1 MRTGRTKGLALRQ
14 PWTLLLASA
23 PLILAFS
30 TPALADCSV
39 GGEGYCCSASAS
51 CSYECTCSC
60 SISCTGPTGSCSCSC
75 KCPPTGGGSK
85 ATGGKTL
92 LDDFFY
98 TLDADGTLHSVVGQ
112 IGELTGITFELTA
125 DLGDRWVTFKS
136 GNTEPLGKVLT
147 DLLNTVNAEW
157 SIAGPQARIVIR
169 SR

>member
-1 MRTGRTKGLALRQ
+1 MRSGRTTGLSMRQ

-51 CSYECTCSC
+51 CSYNCTCSC
-60 SISCTGPTGSCSCSC
+60 SISCTGSTGTCSCSC
-75 KCPPTGGGSK
+75 KCPTTGGSS
-85 ATGGKTL
+85 TNPKTL
-92 LDDFFY
+92 LDDILF
-98 TLDADGTLHSVVGQ
+98 TLDADDTLQSVVGQ

-125 DLGDRWVTFKS
+125 DLGERWVTFKS
-136 GNTEPLGKVLT
+136 GDTEPLNKVLT